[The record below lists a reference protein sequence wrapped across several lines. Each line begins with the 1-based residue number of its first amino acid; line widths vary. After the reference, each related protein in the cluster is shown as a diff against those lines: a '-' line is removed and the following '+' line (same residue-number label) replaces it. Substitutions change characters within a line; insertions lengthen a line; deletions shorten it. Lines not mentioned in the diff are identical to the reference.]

1 MRGIYPYHKIIV
13 MKQLVLLFCMTIFL
27 AGTASAQLI
36 NPKAT
41 AKRKAEERANSRTDQ
56 GIDRGLDKI
65 EEGLKGIF
73 KKKDKKKKKSG
84 DSTEEASAEEGTM
97 SETSSESAETPAQRF
112 KSYSKFDFIP
122 GEKLL
127 AYEDF
132 SQDAVGD
139 FPAKWNTNASGEVVS
154 IEGAPGQWL
163 KVPKQGLFFPDF
175 IDDIPENATIEF
187 DMVIDMENMSNN
199 QSGLKVILP
208 RKQANRLTYDHMF
221 SSETAVRLD
230 VHPSGSEGYF
240 SSDATVIDETG
251 QTVISNEMDNNL
263 WNPGAINRISI
274 WRQGTRVR
282 LYLNENKIWD
292 LPRAFM
298 ANVPY
303 TLLFATYMWGDGVYI
318 SNIRIAA
325 GQPDTRSA
333 LISKG
338 RFSTT
343 GILFDV
349 NSDKINPASYGVLKD
364 IAATLKA
371 NPAIQVQIVGHTDS
385 DGEAAANQSLSERR
399 AQAVVTILQQEFSI
413 EAGRLKASGK
423 GESEPVVDNNT
434 PQNKA
439 MNRRVEFINLSV
451 TK

>member
-1 MRGIYPYHKIIV
+1 M
-13 MKQLVLLFCMTIFL
+13 
-27 AGTASAQLI
+27 
-36 NPKAT
+36 
-41 AKRKAEERANSRTDQ
+41 
-56 GIDRGLDKI
+56 
-65 EEGLKGIF
+65 
-73 KKKDKKKKKSG
+73 
-84 DSTEEASAEEGTM
+84 
-97 SETSSESAETPAQRF
+97 SSESAEASAPSF

-122 GEKLL
+122 GEKIL
-127 AYEDF
+127 AFEDF

-139 FPAKWNTNASGEVVS
+139 FPAKWNTNASGEIVT
-154 IEGAPGQWL
+154 IDGAPGQWL
-163 KVPKQGLFFPDF
+163 KVPKEGLFFPDF

-187 DMVIDMENMSNN
+187 DMIIDMENMSNN
-199 QSGLKVILP
+199 QSGLKLVIP
-208 RKQANRLTYDHMF
+208 RKQTNRLMYDHMF
-221 SSETAVRLD
+221 SGETAVRMD
-230 VHPSGSEGYF
+230 IHPSGDEGYF
-240 SSDATVIDETG
+240 YSGMTVIDEGG
-251 QTVISNEMDNNL
+251 QTIISNELDNNK
-263 WNPGAINRISI
+263 WIPGAINRISV
-274 WRQGTRVR
+274 WRQGTRLR

-292 LPRAFM
+292 IPRAFM
-298 ANVPY
+298 ANVSY

-318 SNIRIAA
+318 SNLRVAA

-371 NPAIQVQIVGHTDS
+371 NPSIQVQVVGHTDS
-385 DGEAAANQSLSERR
+385 DGEAAANQTLSERR
-399 AQAVVTILQQEFSI
+399 AQAVVNTLQQEFSI
-413 EAGRLKASGK
+413 DAGRLKPSGK